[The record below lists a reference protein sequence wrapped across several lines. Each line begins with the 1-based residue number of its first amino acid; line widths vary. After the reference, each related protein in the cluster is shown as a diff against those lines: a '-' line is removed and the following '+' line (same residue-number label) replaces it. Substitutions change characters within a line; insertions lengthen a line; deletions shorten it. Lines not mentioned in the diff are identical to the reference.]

1 MLLWCWLTASNI
13 ATLVGPNLVRRD
25 ACDAATLLQETAQVN
40 LLTETLISHHPQI
53 FAGSIRFK
61 PDPTAAE
68 MHSDHASLI
77 EINENNEREHNLS
90 VCDTEVERKA
100 GVTGRKSSDK
110 RKTREIKQKEFREEG
125 RKKEKEDQEKE
136 ERDRKKKE
144 KKEKKEREL
153 RERKNK
159 EEDEDGED
167 DKERIQFFTSERL
180 VNTRKKAVTLPQAPV
195 ILISQPLSRCPSD
208 ESISIRTEPSDHV
221 SGEGAG
227 NGEQE
232 EQCNESNSV
241 KAGELTKEQSAEI
254 NIEKQQDN
262 GPLEEQ
268 NGEEQKIT
276 ISLVATTG
284 MDEQAEAGEVEQEAS
299 DSEEKENKLDVE
311 TEAHVSNYER
321 QPEQKE
327 QVQSMVEEQSILK
340 DDLILEAPNQAQEP
354 NIEGVVHEHLERS
367 GEEHI
372 STTDAVDALGSRQ
385 QKEDVDKEVHKK
397 DWDSLWQEFNSE
409 REKEAEK
416 MLTKQQR
423 EVEDIK
429 RIKKVQWIKEQ
440 KEREIQEVQ
449 KRAQRNQEVRKSLKV
464 EVKED
469 IIEREA
475 EGSCCE
481 MNSISQ
487 HRRLFEQKITEIKGK
502 TREQIEAEVRL
513 EATRKKME
521 HVVDEKA
528 AKKPEFIQKLAIFE
542 NTSATSTT

>member
-1 MLLWCWLTASNI
+1 MLLWCWFTASNI

-53 FAGSIRFK
+53 FARSVRFK
-61 PDPTAAE
+61 PDPIAAE

-90 VCDTEVERKA
+90 VCDTEIERKA
-100 GVTGRKSSDK
+100 GGTGRKSSEK
-110 RKTREIKQKEFREEG
+110 RKTREIKQKEIREEG
-125 RKKEKEDQEKE
+125 RKKEEKEDQEKE

-144 KKEKKEREL
+144 KKEKKERET
-153 RERKNK
+153 RERKHK
-159 EEDEDGED
+159 EEGEGEED

-208 ESISIRTEPSDHV
+208 ESISIRTEPHV
-221 SGEGAG
+221 PEVSEVAG

-232 EQCNESNSV
+232 EQCNESNSL
-241 KAGELTKEQSAEI
+241 KAGEQTKEQLAET
-254 NIEKQQDN
+254 NIEKQQDD

-268 NGEEQKIT
+268 NGEEEKIT
-276 ISLVATTG
+276 ISLVPTTG
-284 MDEQAEAGEVEQEAS
+284 KDEQEAGDIEQETI

-311 TEAHVSNYER
+311 TEAHVSNNER

-327 QVQSMVEEQSILK
+327 QVQSMVEEQSTLK

-372 STTDAVDALGSRQ
+372 NKTDAVDALGSRQ
-385 QKEDVDKEVHKK
+385 QKEDVDKDMHKK
-397 DWDSLWQEFNSE
+397 DWDSLWHEFNLE

-416 MLTKQQR
+416 MLTKQQK

-440 KEREIQEVQ
+440 KEREIQEIQ
-449 KRAQRNQEVRKSLKV
+449 KRAKRNQEIRKSLKV

-475 EGSCCE
+475 EGNYCE

-513 EATRKKME
+513 EATRKKLE

-528 AKKPEFIQKLAIFE
+528 TKKPEFIQKLAIFE